1 VHRRDR
7 LGSSIC
13 RRSGRGYEP
22 CFVAVSPFGYS
33 HTVAISTTM
42 LRSMFRLGCPTC
54 SNRTLRSGG
63 MQPPYCFRGATRY
76 SPMTIGRIRADLRTA
91 CLCRPTP
98 RSSAYQHLEAIL
110 VPIHYSCRPS
120 SPGGERSRG
129 PPRNSSSRSCLPIDQ
144 NRSAFSTRDEVLAS
158 PGLGSTASSLRF

>member
-1 VHRRDR
+1 LPPKRQ
-7 LGSSIC
+7 
-13 RRSGRGYEP
+13 GRYEP

-42 LRSMFRLGCPTC
+42 LRSTFRLGCPTC
-54 SNRTLRSGG
+54 SNRTLRFGG

-120 SPGGERSRG
+120 SPGGER
-129 PPRNSSSRSCLPIDQ
+129 
-144 NRSAFSTRDEVLAS
+144 
-158 PGLGSTASSLRF
+158 GLGGHPEIHRPVLVCRSIKTDQLSRQGTRYLPRRG